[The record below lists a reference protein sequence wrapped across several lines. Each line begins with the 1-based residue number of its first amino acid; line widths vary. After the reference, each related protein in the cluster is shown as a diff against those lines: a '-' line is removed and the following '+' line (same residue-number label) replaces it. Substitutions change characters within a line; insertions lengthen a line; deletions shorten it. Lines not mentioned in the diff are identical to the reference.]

1 MNSKRKYQ
9 IGNVSIG
16 GNAPVVVQSMTNT
29 DTSDVAASVA
39 QCKRMIDAGA
49 QMVRLTVP
57 SLKEV
62 EPLKIIQKQLKS
74 DGYGDIPLV
83 ADVHFNP
90 KVAEAV
96 ATFMDKVRVNPGN
109 FTDKRN
115 FSQLN
120 LSDSEY
126 AAQVER
132 MALRAKPLFEICKQH
147 DTAVRIGINHGSLC
161 DRIVSRYGNTP
172 EAMVQSA
179 LEWLEIC
186 EQYDFHKVVLSMKS
200 SNVLTMMT
208 ATKHLHDS
216 MLQRNMSYP
225 LHLGVTEAGNDKE
238 GRVKSAAGIG
248 ALLLM
253 GVGDTIRVSLTEPP
267 ENESPFA
274 HKLLKSIENL
284 DVQDFNIQ
292 DGTLIFEDDSD
303 DEERW
308 YCRAA
313 AATGYAHFTHKLRD
327 LKLVN
332 PHFSVSQIADYESLI
347 MQACR
352 IKILNTE
359 FVACPSCGRT
369 QYDIQ
374 SVFSAV
380 KQRFA
385 GYPGLK
391 IGVMGCIVNGPGE
404 MADAD
409 YGIVGASNG
418 LVCVYE
424 GKKRVSEPMLPNE
437 AMKELE
443 NLINNHLSLSSLEE
457 AKRAKRN

>member
-1 MNSKRKYQ
+1 MNSKRQFQ
-9 IGNVSIG
+9 IGNVTIG
-16 GNAPVVVQSMTNT
+16 GDAPVVVQSMTNT
-29 DTSDVAASVA
+29 DTADVQASVA
-39 QCKRMIDAGA
+39 QCKRMIDSGA

-57 SLKEV
+57 SLNEV
-62 EPLKIIQKQLKS
+62 EPLKAIKSQLAK
-74 DGYGDIPLV
+74 DGYGHVPLV

-115 FSQLN
+115 FSQLD

-147 DTAVRIGINHGSLC
+147 GTAVRLGINHGSLC

-186 EQYDFHKVVLSMKS
+186 EQYDFHKVVISMKS

-208 ATKHLHDS
+208 ATKLLNDS
-216 MLQRNMSYP
+216 MLQRDMSYP

-253 GVGDTIRVSLTEPP
+253 GIGDTIRVSLTEPP
-267 ENESPFA
+267 ENESPFG
-274 HKLLKSIENL
+274 HKLVKSIENL
-284 DVQDFNIQ
+284 DVENLNIQ
-292 DGTLIFEDDSD
+292 DGTLIFDDDSE

-308 YCRAA
+308 FCRAA
-313 AATGYAHFTHKLRD
+313 AATGYAHFQHGLKNLQLR
-327 LKLVN
+327 N
-332 PHFSVSQIADYESLI
+332 PHFSEQQIAEYESLI

-424 GKKRVSEPMLPNE
+424 GKKRVSEPMLPEE
-437 AMKELE
+437 AMTVLE
-443 NLINNHLSLSSLEE
+443 KFIIHNS
-457 AKRAKRN
+457 

>member
-1 MNSKRKYQ
+1 MNSKRQFQ
-9 IGNVSIG
+9 IGNVTIG
-16 GNAPVVVQSMTNT
+16 GDAPVVVQSMTNT
-29 DTSDVAASVA
+29 DTADVQASVA

-62 EPLKIIQKQLKS
+62 EPLKEIQKQLKS
-74 DGYGDIPLV
+74 DGYGNIPLI

-96 ATFMDKVRVNPGN
+96 APFMDKVRVNPGN

-115 FSQLN
+115 FSQLD
-120 LSDSEY
+120 LSESEY

-132 MALRAKPLFEICKQH
+132 MALRAKPLLEICKQH
-147 DTAVRIGINHGSLC
+147 GTALRIGINHGSLC

-179 LEWLEIC
+179 LEWVDIC
-186 EQYDFHKVVLSMKS
+186 ERHDFHKLVFSMKS

-208 ATKHLHDS
+208 ATKMLNDS
-216 MLQRNMSYP
+216 MLKRGLSYP

-253 GVGDTIRVSLTEPP
+253 GIGDTVRVSLTEPP

-274 HKLLKSIENL
+274 HTLIQAIGNL
-284 DVQDFNIQ
+284 DVTNLNIQ
-292 DGTLIFEDDSD
+292 NGTLIYCD
-303 DEERW
+303 DELDETRW
-308 YCRAA
+308 MCRAA
-313 AATGYAHFTHKLRD
+313 AVAGYAHFRHGLKEVMLQNAHFTESQNLD
-327 LKLVN
+327 LANLV
-332 PHFSVSQIADYESLI
+332 

-374 SVFSAV
+374 SVFAAV
-380 KQRFA
+380 KQRFS
-385 GYPGLK
+385 GRPNLK

-409 YGIVGASNG
+409 YGIVGASHG

-424 GKKRVSEPMLPNE
+424 GKKRVSEPMLPDA
-437 AMKELE
+437 AMNVLE
-443 NLINNHLSLSSLEE
+443 QYINKKLP
-457 AKRAKRN
+457 

>member
-1 MNSKRKYQ
+1 MNSKRQFQ
-9 IGNVSIG
+9 IGNVTIG
-16 GNAPVVVQSMTNT
+16 GDAPVVVQSMTNT
-29 DTSDVAASVA
+29 DTADVQASVA
-39 QCKRMIDAGA
+39 QCKRMIDSGA

-57 SLKEV
+57 SLNEV
-62 EPLKIIQKQLKS
+62 EPLKAIKSQLAK
-74 DGYGDIPLV
+74 DGYGHVPLV

-115 FSQLN
+115 FSQLD

-147 DTAVRIGINHGSLC
+147 GTAVRLGINHGSLC

-186 EQYDFHKVVLSMKS
+186 EQYDFHKVVISMKS

-208 ATKHLHDS
+208 ATKLLHDS
-216 MLQRNMSYP
+216 MLQRNLSYP
-225 LHLGVTEAGNDKE
+225 LHLGVTEAGNDRE

-248 ALLLM
+248 SLLLM
-253 GVGDTIRVSLTEPP
+253 GIGDTIRVSLTEPP
-267 ENESPFA
+267 ENESPFG
-274 HKLLKSIENL
+274 HKLVKSIENL
-284 DVQDFNIQ
+284 DVENLNIQ
-292 DGTLIFEDDSD
+292 DGTLIFDDDSE

-308 YCRAA
+308 FCRAA
-313 AATGYAHFTHKLRD
+313 AATGYAHFQHGLKNLQLR
-327 LKLVN
+327 N
-332 PHFSVSQIADYESLI
+332 PHFSEQQIAEYESLV

-409 YGIVGASNG
+409 YGLVGASHG

-424 GKKRVSEPMLPNE
+424 GKKRVSEPMLPEE
-437 AMKELE
+437 AMTVLE
-443 NLINNHLSLSSLEE
+443 KFIIHNS
-457 AKRAKRN
+457 

>member
-1 MNSKRKYQ
+1 MNSKRQFQ

-16 GNAPVVVQSMTNT
+16 GDAPVVVQSMTNT
-29 DTSDVAASVA
+29 DTADVQASVA

-62 EPLKIIQKQLKS
+62 DPLKEIQKQLKS
-74 DGYGDIPLV
+74 DGYGQIPLV

-115 FSQLN
+115 FSQLD
-120 LSDSEY
+120 LSESEY

-132 MALRAKPLFEICKQH
+132 MALRAKPLFEICKEH
-147 DTAVRIGINHGSLC
+147 DTALRIGINHGSLC

-179 LEWLEIC
+179 LEWLDIC
-186 EQYDFHKVVLSMKS
+186 EQYDFHKLVFSMKS
-200 SNVLTMMT
+200 SNVLTMMK
-208 ATKHLHDS
+208 ATKLLNDS

-225 LHLGVTEAGNDKE
+225 LHLGVTEAGNDRE

-253 GVGDTIRVSLTEPP
+253 GVGDTVRVSLTEPP
-267 ENESPFA
+267 ENETPFA
-274 HKLLKSIENL
+274 HKLVQSIGNL
-284 DVQDFNIQ
+284 DVDNLNIQ
-292 DGTLIFEDDSD
+292 DGTLVFDDDSE

-313 AATGYAHFTHKLRD
+313 AVAGYAHFTQGLREVR
-327 LKLVN
+327 LHN
-332 PHFSVSQIADYESLI
+332 PHFTSSQIADYESLI

-374 SVFSAV
+374 SVFAAV
-380 KQRFA
+380 KKRFA

-424 GKKRVSEPMLPNE
+424 GKKRVSEPMLPE
-437 AMKELE
+437 MAMNVLE
-443 NLINNHLSLSSLEE
+443 KMIKDN
-457 AKRAKRN
+457 

>member
-1 MNSKRKYQ
+1 MNSKRQFQ
-9 IGNVSIG
+9 IGNVTIG
-16 GNAPVVVQSMTNT
+16 GDAPVVVQSMTNT
-29 DTSDVAASVA
+29 DTADVQASVA
-39 QCKRMIDAGA
+39 QCKRMIDSGA

-57 SLKEV
+57 SLNEV
-62 EPLKIIQKQLKS
+62 EPLKAIKSQLAK
-74 DGYGDIPLV
+74 DGYGHVPLV

-115 FSQLN
+115 FSQLD

-147 DTAVRIGINHGSLC
+147 GTAVRLGINHGSLC

-186 EQYDFHKVVLSMKS
+186 EQYDFHKVVISMKS

-208 ATKHLHDS
+208 ATKLLHDS
-216 MLQRNMSYP
+216 MLQRNLSYP

-253 GVGDTIRVSLTEPP
+253 GIGDTIRVSLTEPP
-267 ENESPFA
+267 ENESPFGQ
-274 HKLLKSIENL
+274 KLVKSIENL
-284 DVQDFNIQ
+284 DVENLNIQ
-292 DGTLIFEDDSD
+292 DGTLIFDDDSE

-308 YCRAA
+308 FCRAA
-313 AATGYAHFTHKLRD
+313 AATGYAHFQHGLKNLQLR
-327 LKLVN
+327 N
-332 PHFSVSQIADYESLI
+332 PHFSEQQIAEYESLI

-391 IGVMGCIVNGPGE
+391 IGVMGCIVNGSGE

-409 YGIVGASNG
+409 YGLVGASNG

-424 GKKRVSEPMLPNE
+424 GKKRVSEPMLPE
-437 AMKELE
+437 AAMEVLE
-443 NLINNHLSLSSLEE
+443 KFIIHNS
-457 AKRAKRN
+457 

>member
-1 MNSKRKYQ
+1 MNSKRQFQ
-9 IGNVSIG
+9 IGNLPIG
-16 GNAPVVVQSMTNT
+16 GNASVVVQSMTNT
-29 DTSDVAASVA
+29 DTADVQASVA

-62 EPLKIIQKQLKS
+62 EPLKEIQKQLKS
-74 DGYGDIPLV
+74 DGYGNIPLV

-96 ATFMDKVRVNPGN
+96 ATFMNKVRVNPGN

-115 FSQLN
+115 FSQLD

-179 LEWLEIC
+179 IEWLEIC

-208 ATKHLHDS
+208 ATQLLHDS

-225 LHLGVTEAGNDKE
+225 LHLGVTEAGNDRE

-253 GVGDTIRVSLTEPP
+253 GIGDTIRVSLTEPP
-267 ENESPFA
+267 ENESPFG
-274 HKLLKSIENL
+274 HKLVKSIENL
-284 DVQDFNIQ
+284 DVEKLQIHD
-292 DGTLIFEDDSD
+292 DTLVYEEDEA

-308 YCRAA
+308 MCRAA
-313 AATGYAHFTHKLRD
+313 AAAGYAHFHHKLREVQ
-327 LKLVN
+327 LRN
-332 PHFSVSQIADYESLI
+332 PHFSDAQNADLSNLV

-424 GKKRVSEPMLPNE
+424 GKKRVSEPMLPE
-437 AMKELE
+437 KAMDVLE
-443 NLINNHLSLSSLEE
+443 RLIMNNVQ
-457 AKRAKRN
+457 

>member
-1 MNSKRKYQ
+1 MNSKRQFQ
-9 IGNVSIG
+9 IGNVTIG
-16 GNAPVVVQSMTNT
+16 GDAPVVLQSMTNT
-29 DTSDVAASVA
+29 DTANVTATVA
-39 QCKRMIDAGA
+39 QCKRMIDSGA

-57 SLKEV
+57 SLHEV
-62 EPLKIIQKQLKS
+62 EPLKAIQKQLKS
-74 DGYGDIPLV
+74 DGYGNIPLI

-115 FSQLN
+115 FSQLD

-147 DTAVRIGINHGSLC
+147 GTAVRLGINHGSLC

-186 EQYDFHKVVLSMKS
+186 EQYDFHKVVISMKS

-208 ATKHLHDS
+208 ATKLLNDS
-216 MLQRNMSYP
+216 MLKRGVSYP
-225 LHLGVTEAGNDKE
+225 LHLGVTEAGNDRE

-267 ENESPFA
+267 ENESPFG
-274 HKLLKSIENL
+274 HILVKSIDNL
-284 DVQDFNIQ
+284 DVEKLQIHD
-292 DGTLIFEDDSD
+292 DTLVYEEDEA

-308 YCRAA
+308 MCRAA
-313 AATGYAHFTHKLRD
+313 AVAGYAHFHNKLREVQ
-327 LKLVN
+327 LRN
-332 PHFSVSQIADYESLI
+332 PHFTDAQNTDLANLV

-374 SVFSAV
+374 TVFSAV

-424 GKKRVSEPMLPNE
+424 GKKRVSEPMLPE
-437 AMKELE
+437 KAMDVLE
-443 NLINNHLSLSSLEE
+443 QLIMNNVQ
-457 AKRAKRN
+457 

>member
-1 MNSKRKYQ
+1 MNSKRQFQ
-9 IGNVSIG
+9 IGNVAIG
-16 GNAPVVVQSMTNT
+16 GDAPVVVQSMTNT
-29 DTSDVAASVA
+29 DTADVQASVA
-39 QCKRMIDAGA
+39 QCKRMIDSGA

-57 SLKEV
+57 SLNEV
-62 EPLKIIQKQLKS
+62 EPLKAIKAQLAK
-74 DGYGDIPLV
+74 DGYGHVPLV

-115 FSQLN
+115 FSLLD

-147 DTAVRIGINHGSLC
+147 GTAVRLGINHGSLC

-186 EQYDFHKVVLSMKS
+186 EQYDFHKVVISMKS

-208 ATKHLHDS
+208 ATKLLHDS

-225 LHLGVTEAGNDKE
+225 LHLGVTEAGNDRE

-253 GVGDTIRVSLTEPP
+253 GIGDTIRVSLTEPP
-267 ENESPFA
+267 ENESPFGR
-274 HKLLKSIENL
+274 KLIQSIEDL
-284 DVQDFNIQ
+284 DVNNLNIQ
-292 DGTLIFEDDSD
+292 DGTLIFEDDSE

-313 AATGYAHFTHKLRD
+313 AATGYAHFQHGLKNLQLR
-327 LKLVN
+327 N
-332 PHFSVSQIADYESLI
+332 PHFNEKQIADHESLI

-409 YGIVGASNG
+409 FGIVGASHG

-424 GKKRVSEPMLPNE
+424 GKKRVSEPMLPE
-437 AMKELE
+437 DAMDILE
-443 NLINNHLSLSSLEE
+443 KMIIKN
-457 AKRAKRN
+457 

>member
-1 MNSKRKYQ
+1 MNSKRQFQ
-9 IGNVSIG
+9 IGNVTIG
-16 GNAPVVVQSMTNT
+16 GDAPVVLQSMTNT
-29 DTSDVAASVA
+29 DTANVTATVA
-39 QCKRMIDAGA
+39 QCKRMIDSGA

-57 SLKEV
+57 SLHEV
-62 EPLKIIQKQLKS
+62 EPLKAIQKQLKS
-74 DGYGDIPLV
+74 DGYGNIPLI

-115 FSQLN
+115 FSQLD

-147 DTAVRIGINHGSLC
+147 GTAVRLGINHGSLC

-186 EQYDFHKVVLSMKS
+186 EQYDFHKVVISMKS

-208 ATKHLHDS
+208 ATKLLNDS
-216 MLQRNMSYP
+216 MLKRGVSYP
-225 LHLGVTEAGNDKE
+225 LHLGVTEAGNDRE

-267 ENESPFA
+267 ENESPFGRM
-274 HKLLKSIENL
+274 LVQSIENL
-284 DVQDFNIQ
+284 NVDNLNIQ
-292 DGTLIFEDDSD
+292 DGTLIFEDDSE

-313 AATGYAHFTHKLRD
+313 AATGYAHFQHG
-327 LKLVN
+327 LKNLQLCN
-332 PHFSVSQIADYESLI
+332 PHFSASKIADYESLI

-409 YGIVGASNG
+409 YGLVGASNG

-424 GKKRVSEPMLPNE
+424 GKKRVSEPMLPE
-437 AMKELE
+437 KAMDMLE
-443 NLINNHLSLSSLEE
+443 KIIIP
-457 AKRAKRN
+457 

>member
-1 MNSKRKYQ
+1 MNSKRQ
-9 IGNVSIG
+9 FLIGNVPVG

-29 DTSDVAASVA
+29 DTADVQASVA

-62 EPLKIIQKQLKS
+62 EPLKEIQKQLKS
-74 DGYGDIPLV
+74 DGYGQIPLI

-115 FSQLN
+115 FSQLD

-132 MALRAKPLFEICKQH
+132 MSLRAKPLFEICKQH

-179 LEWLEIC
+179 IEWLEIC

-208 ATKHLHDS
+208 ATKLLHDS

-253 GVGDTIRVSLTEPP
+253 GIGDTIRVSLTEPP
-267 ENESPFA
+267 ENESPFGHA
-274 HKLLKSIENL
+274 LVKFVENL
-284 DVQDFNIQ
+284 DVDKLQIQ
-292 DGTLIFEDDSD
+292 DRMLHFEENEP
-303 DEERW
+303 DETRW
-308 YCRAA
+308 MCRAA
-313 AATGYAHFTHKLRD
+313 AAAGFAHFQHGLREVQLRNPNFTD
-327 LKLVN
+327 AQNTNLANLV
-332 PHFSVSQIADYESLI
+332 

-374 SVFSAV
+374 SVFAAV
-380 KQRFA
+380 KKRFS
-385 GYPGLK
+385 GYPNLK

-424 GKKRVSEPMLPNE
+424 GKKRVSEPMLPE
-437 AMKELE
+437 KAMDVLE
-443 NLINNHLSLSSLEE
+443 KFINDETM
-457 AKRAKRN
+457 KR

>member
-1 MNSKRKYQ
+1 MNSKRQFQ
-9 IGNVSIG
+9 IGNVTIG
-16 GNAPVVVQSMTNT
+16 GDAPVVVQSMTNT
-29 DTSDVAASVA
+29 DTADVAASVA

-62 EPLKIIQKQLKS
+62 EPLQEIQKRLKA
-74 DGYGDIPLV
+74 DGYGQIPLI

-115 FSQLN
+115 FSQLD
-120 LSDSEY
+120 LSESEY
-126 AAQVER
+126 AVQVER
-132 MALRAKPLFEICKQH
+132 MALRAKPLFELCKQH

-208 ATKHLHDS
+208 ATKLLNDS

-225 LHLGVTEAGNDKE
+225 LHLGVTEAGNGRE

-253 GVGDTIRVSLTEPP
+253 GIGDTIRVSLTEPP
-267 ENESPFA
+267 ENESPFGHA
-274 HKLLKSIENL
+274 LVKSIENL
-284 DVQDFNIQ
+284 DVDKLRIQ
-292 DGTLIFEDDSD
+292 DGTLVYEESD
-303 DEERW
+303 PDETRW
-308 YCRAA
+308 MCRAA
-313 AATGYAHFTHKLRD
+313 AAAGYAHFQHGLREVQLRNPNFSDAQNTD
-327 LKLVN
+327 LANLV
-332 PHFSVSQIADYESLI
+332 

-352 IKILNTE
+352 IKIFNTE

-374 SVFSAV
+374 SVFAAV
-380 KQRFA
+380 KKRFS
-385 GYPGLK
+385 GYPNLK

-418 LVCVYE
+418 FVCVYK
-424 GKKRVSEPMLPNE
+424 GKRRVSEPLPPKK
-437 AMKELE
+437 AMDVLE
-443 NLINNHLSLSSLEE
+443 KLIMES
-457 AKRAKRN
+457 

>member
-1 MNSKRKYQ
+1 MNSKRQFQ
-9 IGNVSIG
+9 IGNITIG
-16 GNAPVVVQSMTNT
+16 GDAPVVVQSMTNT
-29 DTSDVAASVA
+29 DTSDVQASVA

-62 EPLKIIQKQLKS
+62 EPLKEIQKRLKS
-74 DGYGDIPLV
+74 DGYGQIPLV

-115 FSQLN
+115 FSQLD

-147 DTAVRIGINHGSLC
+147 GTAVRLGINHGSLC

-186 EQYDFHKVVLSMKS
+186 ERYDFHKVVISMKS
-200 SNVLTMMT
+200 SNVLTMMK
-208 ATKHLHDS
+208 ATKLLNDS

-225 LHLGVTEAGNDKE
+225 LHLGVTEAGNGRE

-253 GVGDTIRVSLTEPP
+253 GIGDTIRVSLTEPP
-267 ENESPFA
+267 ENESPFGHA
-274 HKLLKSIENL
+274 LVEAIGNM
-284 DVQDFNIQ
+284 DVTSLNIQ
-292 DGTLIFEDDSD
+292 DGTLTYI
-303 DEERW
+303 DEEPDETRW
-308 YCRAA
+308 MCRAA
-313 AATGYAHFTHKLRD
+313 AVVGYAHFQHGLREVKLQ
-327 LKLVN
+327 N
-332 PHFSVSQIADYESLI
+332 PHFTSEQLADLEALV

-374 SVFSAV
+374 SVFAAV
-380 KQRFA
+380 KKRFA

-424 GKKRVSEPMLPNE
+424 GKKRVSEPMLPDA
-437 AMKELE
+437 AMAQLDK
-443 NLINNHLSLSSLEE
+443 LIIHNS
-457 AKRAKRN
+457 

>member
-1 MNSKRKYQ
+1 MNSKRQFQ
-9 IGNVSIG
+9 IGNVTIG

-29 DTSDVAASVA
+29 DTADVQASVA
-39 QCKRMIDAGA
+39 QCKRMIDSGA

-57 SLKEV
+57 SLNEV
-62 EPLKIIQKQLKS
+62 EPLKAIKSQLAK
-74 DGYGDIPLV
+74 DGYGHVPLV

-115 FSQLN
+115 FSQLD

-147 DTAVRIGINHGSLC
+147 GTAVRLGINHGSLC

-186 EQYDFHKVVLSMKS
+186 EQYDFHKVVISMKS

-208 ATKHLHDS
+208 ATKLLHDS
-216 MLQRNMSYP
+216 MLRRNLSYP

-253 GVGDTIRVSLTEPP
+253 GIGDTIRVSLTEPP
-267 ENESPFA
+267 ENESPFGR
-274 HKLLKSIENL
+274 KLIQSIENL
-284 DVQDFNIQ
+284 DVENLNIQ
-292 DGTLIFEDDSD
+292 DGTLIFDDDSE

-308 YCRAA
+308 FCRAA
-313 AATGYAHFTHKLRD
+313 AATGYAHFQNRLREVQ
-327 LKLVN
+327 LRN
-332 PHFSVSQIADYESLI
+332 SHFSDAQNTDLANLV

-424 GKKRVSEPMLPNE
+424 GKKRVSEPMLPE
-437 AMKELE
+437 KAMDVLE
-443 NLINNHLSLSSLEE
+443 RLIMNNVQ
-457 AKRAKRN
+457 

>member
-1 MNSKRKYQ
+1 MNSKRQFQ
-9 IGNVSIG
+9 IGNVTIG

-29 DTSDVAASVA
+29 DTADVEASVA

-62 EPLKIIQKQLKS
+62 EPLKEIQKRLKS
-74 DGYGDIPLV
+74 DGYGQIPLV

-115 FSQLN
+115 FSQLD

-147 DTAVRIGINHGSLC
+147 DTALRIGINHGSLC

-186 EQYDFHKVVLSMKS
+186 ERYDFHKVVISMKS

-208 ATKHLHDS
+208 ATKLLHDS

-225 LHLGVTEAGNDKE
+225 LHLGVTEAGNDRE

-253 GVGDTIRVSLTEPP
+253 GIGDTIRVSLTEPP
-267 ENESPFA
+267 ENESPFGHA
-274 HKLLKSIENL
+274 LVEAIGNM
-284 DVQDFNIQ
+284 DVTSLNIQ
-292 DGTLIFEDDSD
+292 DGTLTYI
-303 DEERW
+303 DEEPDEIRW
-308 YCRAA
+308 MCRAA
-313 AATGYAHFTHKLRD
+313 AVAGYAHFQHGLREVKLR
-327 LKLVN
+327 N
-332 PHFSVSQIADYESLI
+332 PHFTTEQLADLEALV

-374 SVFSAV
+374 SVFTAV

-385 GYPGLK
+385 GFPGLK

-424 GKKRVSEPMLPNE
+424 GKKRVSEPMLPDA
-437 AMKELE
+437 AMAQLDK
-443 NLINNHLSLSSLEE
+443 LIIDNS
-457 AKRAKRN
+457 

>member
-1 MNSKRKYQ
+1 MNSKRQFQ
-9 IGNVSIG
+9 IGNVTIG
-16 GNAPVVVQSMTNT
+16 GDAPVVLQSMTNT
-29 DTSDVAASVA
+29 DTANVTATVA
-39 QCKRMIDAGA
+39 QCKRMIDSGA

-57 SLKEV
+57 SLHEV
-62 EPLKIIQKQLKS
+62 EPLKAIQKQLKS
-74 DGYGDIPLV
+74 DGYGNIPLI

-115 FSQLN
+115 FSQLD

-147 DTAVRIGINHGSLC
+147 GTAVRLGINHGSLC

-186 EQYDFHKVVLSMKS
+186 EQYDFHKVVISMKS

-208 ATKHLHDS
+208 ATKLLNDS
-216 MLQRNMSYP
+216 MLKRGVSYP
-225 LHLGVTEAGNDKE
+225 LHLGVTEAGNDRE

-267 ENESPFA
+267 ENESPFGRM
-274 HKLLKSIENL
+274 LVQSIENL
-284 DVQDFNIQ
+284 NVDNLNIQ
-292 DGTLIFEDDSD
+292 DGTLIFEDDSE

-308 YCRAA
+308 YCRVA
-313 AATGYAHFTHKLRD
+313 AATGYAHFQHG
-327 LKLVN
+327 LKNLQLCN
-332 PHFSVSQIADYESLI
+332 PHFSASKIADYESLI

-409 YGIVGASNG
+409 YGLVGASNG

-424 GKKRVSEPMLPNE
+424 GKKRVSEPMLPE
-437 AMKELE
+437 KAMDMLE
-443 NLINNHLSLSSLEE
+443 KIIIP
-457 AKRAKRN
+457 

>member
-1 MNSKRKYQ
+1 MNSKRQFQ
-9 IGNVSIG
+9 IGNVTIG
-16 GNAPVVVQSMTNT
+16 GDAPVVVQSMTNT
-29 DTSDVAASVA
+29 DTANVTATVA
-39 QCKRMIDAGA
+39 QCKRMIDSGA

-57 SLKEV
+57 SLHEV
-62 EPLKIIQKQLKS
+62 EPLKAIQKQLKS
-74 DGYGDIPLV
+74 DGYGNIPLI

-115 FSQLN
+115 FSQLD

-147 DTAVRIGINHGSLC
+147 GTAVRLGINHGSLC

-186 EQYDFHKVVLSMKS
+186 EQYDFHKVVISMKS

-208 ATKHLHDS
+208 ATKLLNDS
-216 MLQRNMSYP
+216 MLKRGVSYP
-225 LHLGVTEAGNDKE
+225 LHLGVTEAGNDRE

-267 ENESPFA
+267 ENESPFGRM
-274 HKLLKSIENL
+274 LVQSIENL
-284 DVQDFNIQ
+284 NVDNLNIQ
-292 DGTLIFEDDSD
+292 DGTLIFEDDSE

-313 AATGYAHFTHKLRD
+313 AATGYAHFQHG
-327 LKLVN
+327 LKNIQLCN
-332 PHFSVSQIADYESLI
+332 PHFSASKIADYESLI

-409 YGIVGASNG
+409 YGLVGASNG

-424 GKKRVSEPMLPNE
+424 GKKRVSEPMLPE
-437 AMKELE
+437 KAMDMLE
-443 NLINNHLSLSSLEE
+443 KIIIP
-457 AKRAKRN
+457 

>member
-1 MNSKRKYQ
+1 MNSKRQFQ
-9 IGNVSIG
+9 IGNVTIG
-16 GNAPVVVQSMTNT
+16 GDAPVVVQSMTNT
-29 DTSDVAASVA
+29 DTADVAATVA
-39 QCKRMIDAGA
+39 QCERMIDSGA

-57 SLKEV
+57 SLHEV
-62 EPLKIIQKQLKS
+62 EPLKAIQKQLKS
-74 DGYGDIPLV
+74 DGYGNIPLI

-115 FSQLN
+115 FSQLD

-147 DTAVRIGINHGSLC
+147 GTAVRLGINHGSLC

-186 EQYDFHKVVLSMKS
+186 EQYDFHKVVISMKS

-208 ATKHLHDS
+208 ATKLLNDS
-216 MLQRNMSYP
+216 MLKRGVSYP
-225 LHLGVTEAGNDKE
+225 LHLGVTEAGNDRE

-267 ENESPFA
+267 ENESPFGRM
-274 HKLLKSIENL
+274 LVQSIENL
-284 DVQDFNIQ
+284 NVDNLNIQ
-292 DGTLIFEDDSD
+292 DGTLIFEDDSE

-313 AATGYAHFTHKLRD
+313 AATGYAHFQHG
-327 LKLVN
+327 LKNLQLCN
-332 PHFSVSQIADYESLI
+332 PHFSASKIADYESLI

-409 YGIVGASNG
+409 YGLVGASNG

-424 GKKRVSEPMLPNE
+424 GKKRVSEPMLPE
-437 AMKELE
+437 KAMDMLE
-443 NLINNHLSLSSLEE
+443 KIIIP
-457 AKRAKRN
+457 

>member
-1 MNSKRKYQ
+1 MNSKRQFQ
-9 IGNVSIG
+9 IGNVTIG
-16 GNAPVVVQSMTNT
+16 GDAPVVVQSMTNT
-29 DTSDVAASVA
+29 DTADVQASVA
-39 QCKRMIDAGA
+39 QCKRMIDSGA

-57 SLKEV
+57 SLNEV
-62 EPLKIIQKQLKS
+62 EPLKAIKSQLAK
-74 DGYGDIPLV
+74 DGYGHVPLV

-115 FSQLN
+115 FSQLD

-147 DTAVRIGINHGSLC
+147 GTAVRLGINHGSLC

-186 EQYDFHKVVLSMKS
+186 EQYDFHKVVISMKS

-208 ATKHLHDS
+208 ATKLLNDS
-216 MLQRNMSYP
+216 MLQRDMSYP

-253 GVGDTIRVSLTEPP
+253 GIGDTIRVSLTEPP
-267 ENESPFA
+267 ENESPFG
-274 HKLLKSIENL
+274 HKLVKSIENL
-284 DVQDFNIQ
+284 DVENLNIQ
-292 DGTLIFEDDSD
+292 DGTLIFDDDSE

-308 YCRAA
+308 FCRAA
-313 AATGYAHFTHKLRD
+313 AATGYAHFQHGLKNLQLR
-327 LKLVN
+327 N
-332 PHFSVSQIADYESLI
+332 PHFSEQQIAEYESLV

-409 YGIVGASNG
+409 YGLVGASNG

-424 GKKRVSEPMLPNE
+424 GKKRVSEPMLPE
-437 AMKELE
+437 AAMEVLE
-443 NLINNHLSLSSLEE
+443 KFIIHNS
-457 AKRAKRN
+457 

>member
-1 MNSKRKYQ
+1 MNSKRQFQ
-9 IGNVSIG
+9 IGNVTIG
-16 GNAPVVVQSMTNT
+16 GDAPVVVQSMTNT
-29 DTSDVAASVA
+29 DTADVQASVA
-39 QCKRMIDAGA
+39 QCKRMIDSGA

-57 SLKEV
+57 SLNEV
-62 EPLKIIQKQLKS
+62 EPLKAIKSQLAK
-74 DGYGDIPLV
+74 DGYGHVPLV

-115 FSQLN
+115 FSQLD

-147 DTAVRIGINHGSLC
+147 GTAVRLGINHGSLC

-186 EQYDFHKVVLSMKS
+186 EQYDFHKVVISMKS

-208 ATKHLHDS
+208 ATKLLNDS
-216 MLQRNMSYP
+216 MLQRDMSYP

-253 GVGDTIRVSLTEPP
+253 GIGDTIRVSLTEPP
-267 ENESPFA
+267 ENESPFG
-274 HKLLKSIENL
+274 HKLVKSIENL
-284 DVQDFNIQ
+284 DVENLNIQ
-292 DGTLIFEDDSD
+292 DGTLIFDDDSE

-308 YCRAA
+308 FCRAA
-313 AATGYAHFTHKLRD
+313 AATGYAHFQHGLKNLQLR
-327 LKLVN
+327 N
-332 PHFSVSQIADYESLI
+332 PHFSEQQIAEYESLI

-409 YGIVGASNG
+409 YGLVGASNG

-424 GKKRVSEPMLPNE
+424 GKKRVSEPMLPE
-437 AMKELE
+437 AAMEVLE
-443 NLINNHLSLSSLEE
+443 KFIIHNS
-457 AKRAKRN
+457 

>member
-1 MNSKRKYQ
+1 MNSKRQFQ
-9 IGNVSIG
+9 IGNVTIG
-16 GNAPVVVQSMTNT
+16 GDAPVVVQSMTNT
-29 DTSDVAASVA
+29 DTADVQASVA
-39 QCKRMIDAGA
+39 QCKRMIDSGA

-57 SLKEV
+57 SLNEV
-62 EPLKIIQKQLKS
+62 EPLKAIKSQLAK
-74 DGYGDIPLV
+74 DGYGHVPLV
-83 ADVHFNP
+83 ADVHFIP

-115 FSQLN
+115 FSQLD

-147 DTAVRIGINHGSLC
+147 GTAVRLGINHGSLC

-186 EQYDFHKVVLSMKS
+186 EQYDFHKVVISMKS

-208 ATKHLHDS
+208 ATKLLNDS
-216 MLQRNMSYP
+216 MLQRDMSYP
-225 LHLGVTEAGNDKE
+225 LHLGVTEAGNDRE

-248 ALLLM
+248 SLLLM
-253 GVGDTIRVSLTEPP
+253 GIGDTIRVSLTEPP
-267 ENESPFA
+267 ENESPFG
-274 HKLLKSIENL
+274 HKLVKSIENL
-284 DVQDFNIQ
+284 DVENLNIQ
-292 DGTLIFEDDSD
+292 DGTLIFDDDSE

-308 YCRAA
+308 FCRAA
-313 AATGYAHFTHKLRD
+313 AATGYAHFQHGLKNLQLR
-327 LKLVN
+327 N
-332 PHFSVSQIADYESLI
+332 PHFSEQQIAEYESLI

-409 YGIVGASNG
+409 FGIVGASHG

-424 GKKRVSEPMLPNE
+424 GKKRVSEPMLPE
-437 AMKELE
+437 AAMEVLE
-443 NLINNHLSLSSLEE
+443 KFIIHNS
-457 AKRAKRN
+457 